1 MGEILGIGCPHGP
14 HLKLTDETMAN
25 CYFRVNLKNEKTP
38 AFLKDPKNWPSE
50 LRAEWGDDEGLA
62 AARRHREESL
72 RGFRAARQALDA
84 FHPDFVVIFGDDQYE
99 NFKEEVLPPFCVYA
113 LEEIDFGGKPKGG
126 LAPGGVSIGTF
137 LERPPLPKIK
147 GNKRSATFLAA
158 ELVKRGFDVPW
169 AAKLREGQGL
179 GHAFSYTLDY
189 LDWDR
194 KGFPYPVIPFHV
206 NCYGEDLRMP
216 HPGVGMSMGRLH
228 ENIPDDVVLPPPA
241 PLPWRCYDLGKA
253 LAQVITESPYRA
265 AIIGSSSWS
274 HASLTAMHG
283 FLWGDVDRDRQL
295 REELKSGRQDRWRDL
310 DWKQL
315 RASGQHEMLNWIC
328 LAGAMEGRKAEI
340 LAYAETYIFNSSK
353 CVALFPAGKG

>member
-158 ELVKRGFDVPW
+158 
-169 AAKLREGQGL
+169 
-179 GHAFSYTLDY
+179 
-189 LDWDR
+189 
-194 KGFPYPVIPFHV
+194 
-206 NCYGEDLRMP
+206 
-216 HPGVGMSMGRLH
+216 
-228 ENIPDDVVLPPPA
+228 
-241 PLPWRCYDLGKA
+241 
-253 LAQVITESPYRA
+253 
-265 AIIGSSSWS
+265 
-274 HASLTAMHG
+274 
-283 FLWGDVDRDRQL
+283 
-295 REELKSGRQDRWRDL
+295 
-310 DWKQL
+310 
-315 RASGQHEMLNWIC
+315 
-328 LAGAMEGRKAEI
+328 
-340 LAYAETYIFNSSK
+340 
-353 CVALFPAGKG
+353 